1 MDRSNNRG
9 SVIVIGGGPGG
20 YVAAIR
26 AAQLGANVTLV
37 EKKHVGG
44 TCLNVG
50 CIPTK
55 ALLHPAEIANSARE
69 GAGCG
74 VHVTI
79 DAINWQEVLAFK
91 NSIVKKLT
99 GGVSGLLKGS
109 GVKVIKGEA
118 KFIKPKAVE
127 ITLEDGSHQMLE
139 ADRFII
145 ATGSV
150 PVMPP
155 IEGLRTS
162 KFVVDSTGL
171 LSMEEMPKSMVII
184 GGGVIGIEFA
194 CALTAF
200 GCKVTIVEALPVLA
214 PTLDK
219 EISQMVAKQ
228 LKNQGVELML
238 EHKVV
243 SVSDGETE
251 AEVKVDNNGEIRS
264 VSAEKVLCAVGRRSY
279 TDNLNAEA
287 VGIKCEKNKILVNE
301 YLETN
306 IPGVYAIG
314 DCVGQVMLAHTASAQ
329 GEVAAENAMGEHK
342 RYRPNCVPSCIYSLP
357 ETAAVGITEEQ
368 AKEQGVDYRVG
379 RFPLAANGRAL
390 IANGGE
396 GMVKVIIG
404 NELDEI
410 LGVHILGAHATELIA
425 EAALSISMEATAL
438 EITDT
443 IHSHPTVAEAIR
455 EAVLAAD
462 SKAIHIPNKKK
473 KG

>member
-1 MDRSNNRG
+1 MN
-9 SVIVIGGGPGG
+9 SVVVIGGGPGG

-26 AAQLGANVTLV
+26 AAQLGANVTLI
-37 EKKHVGG
+37 EKKHIGG

-55 ALLHPAEIANSARE
+55 ALLHPAEIAISARE
-69 GAGCG
+69 GASCG
-74 VHVTI
+74 VHTTI
-79 DAINWQEVLAFK
+79 DAINWDEVLAFK
-91 NSIVKKLT
+91 NSIIGKLT
-99 GGVSGLLKGS
+99 GGVASLLKAS

-127 ITLEDGSHQMLE
+127 VDLEDNSHQIVE

-155 IEGLRTS
+155 IEGLRES
-162 KFVVDSTGL
+162 RFVVDSTGL
-171 LSMEEMPKSMVII
+171 LSMELLPKSMAII

-194 CALTAF
+194 AALAAF
-200 GCKVTIVEALPVLA
+200 GCKVTIVEALDTLA
-214 PTLDK
+214 PTLDR
-219 EISQMVAKQ
+219 EISEMLAKQ
-228 LKNQGVELML
+228 LEKQGVELML
-238 EHKVV
+238 SHKVV
-243 SVSDGETE
+243 SISDGESE
-251 AEVKVDNNGEIRS
+251 AAVKVDNNGEIKT

-279 TDNLNAEA
+279 IDNLNAEA
-287 VGIKCEKNKILVNE
+287 VGIKCERNRILVNE

-314 DCVGQVMLAHTASAQ
+314 DCVGQIMLAHTASAQ
-329 GEVAAENAMGEHK
+329 GEVAAENAMGEK
-342 RYRPNCVPSCIYSLP
+342 KCYKPNCVPSCIYSLP
-357 ETAAVGITEEQ
+357 ETAAVGITEQQ
-368 AKEQGVDYRVG
+368 AKEQKIDYRVG
-379 RFPLAANGRAL
+379 KFPLSANGRAL

-396 GMVKVIIG
+396 GMIKVIIG
-404 NELDEI
+404 NELDEL

-425 EAALSISMEATAL
+425 EATLAISMEATTL
-438 EITDT
+438 EITET

>member
-1 MDRSNNRG
+1 MNSI
-9 SVIVIGGGPGG
+9 VVIGGGPGG

-26 AAQLGANVTLV
+26 AAQLGAEVTLI
-37 EKKHVGG
+37 EKKHIGG

-55 ALLHPAEIANSARE
+55 ALLHPAEIANAARE

-74 VHVTI
+74 IHVTV
-79 DAINWQEVLAFK
+79 DAVNWQEVLAFK

-99 GGVSGLLKGS
+99 GGVSSLLKNS

-127 ITLEDGSHQMLE
+127 VTLEDGSHKIVE

-194 CALTAF
+194 CALAAF
-200 GCKVTIVEALPVLA
+200 GCKVTIVEALNTLA
-214 PTLDK
+214 PTLDR
-219 EISQMVAKQ
+219 EISAMMANQ
-228 LKNQGVELML
+228 LKAQGVELML

-243 SVSDGETE
+243 SITDGESE
-251 AEVKVDNNGEIRS
+251 AEVKVDNNGTVKS
-264 VSAEKVLCAVGRRSY
+264 VRAEKVLCAVGRKSY
-279 TDNLNAEA
+279 IDNLNAEG
-287 VGIKCEKNKILVNE
+287 VGIKCDRNKILVNE

-306 IPGVYAIG
+306 VPGVYAIG
-314 DCVGQVMLAHTASAQ
+314 DCVGQIMLAHTASAQ
-329 GEVAAENAMGEHK
+329 GEVAAENAMGEQK
-342 RYRPNCVPSCIYSLP
+342 RYKPNCVPSCIYSLP
-357 ETAAVGITEEQ
+357 EAAAVGLTEEQ
-368 AKEQGVDYRVG
+368 AKEQGMDYRVG
-379 RFPLAANGRAL
+379 KFPLAANGRAL

-404 NELDEI
+404 NELDEV
-410 LGVHILGAHATELIA
+410 LGVHIIGAHATELIA
-425 EAALSISMEATAL
+425 EAALAISMEATAL
-438 EITDT
+438 EIAET

>member
-1 MDRSNNRG
+1 MN
-9 SVIVIGGGPGG
+9 SVVVIGGGPGG

-26 AAQLGANVTLV
+26 AAQLGANVTLI
-37 EKKHVGG
+37 EKKNIGG

-55 ALLHPAEIANSARE
+55 ALLHPAEIANAARE

-74 VHVTI
+74 IHVTI
-79 DAINWQEVLAFK
+79 DAINWDEVLAFK
-91 NSIVKKLT
+91 NSIVSKLT
-99 GGVSGLLKGS
+99 GGVASLLKNS

-127 ITLEDGSHQMLE
+127 VTLEDGSHNIVE

-155 IEGLRTS
+155 IEGLKTS
-162 KFVVDSTGL
+162 KYVVDSTGL

-194 CALTAF
+194 AALTAF
-200 GCKVTIVEALPVLA
+200 GCKVTIVEALSTLA
-214 PTLDK
+214 PTLDRD
-219 EISQMVAKQ
+219 ISAMMANQ
-228 LKNQGVELML
+228 LKAQGVELML

-243 SVSDGETE
+243 SITDGENE
-251 AEVKVDNNGEIRS
+251 AEVKVDNNGTVKS

-279 TDNLNAEA
+279 IDNLNAEGA
-287 VGIKCEKNKILVNE
+287 GIKCDRNKILVNE

-306 IPGVYAIG
+306 VPGVYAIG
-314 DCVGQVMLAHTASAQ
+314 DCVGQILLAHTASAQ

-342 RYRPNCVPSCIYSLP
+342 RYKPNCVPSCIYSLP
-357 ETAAVGITEEQ
+357 EAAAVGLTEQQ
-368 AKEQGVDYRVG
+368 AKEQGIDYRVG
-379 RFPLAANGRAL
+379 KFPLAANGRAL

-396 GMVKVIIG
+396 GMIKVIIG
-404 NELDEI
+404 NELDEL

-425 EAALSISMEATAL
+425 EAALAISMEATAL
-438 EITDT
+438 EITET

-455 EAVLAAD
+455 EAVLAAE
-462 SKAIHIPNKKK
+462 AIHIPNKKK